1 MHSMMMDSHQYLPSK
16 PRSNNNNVIKQCE
29 ERIAVLVRIRAI
41 INDSSRL
48 MAAKQPEID
57 ALYKSIEMEG

>member
-16 PRSNNNNVIKQCE
+16 PRPKSNVVEQCE

-48 MAAKQPEID
+48 MAVKQPEID